1 MIASASMRTLVLA
14 LGCGWCCLA
23 GPVEAAGGAAG
34 QSRGDY
40 ARRADVRAFAREM
53 SDETG
58 LSAARI
64 ERWLGAARFQ
74 PKIIVA
80 MDRPMLAPPKWYE
93 YSPQFLTPARIAA
106 GLSYWT
112 AHQDTLERAERV
124 FGVPPSIIV
133 AILGIETYWGR
144 NVGRYRALDALATLA
159 FDYPRRDRFFRG
171 ELKEFLLL
179 ADDQKLDPSKPLGSF
194 AGALGEPQFM
204 PGSYRR
210 FAIDFDGDGR
220 IDLWHSDADVIGSVA
235 HYLVEHDWQAGQPAL
250 LPVTIAA
257 TSRDAALARLDG
269 GISERRPLAAW
280 KGDGVEPEQ
289 SPADLAD
296 APVGLLLLEET
307 PDADRLYIA
316 CQNFYVITRYNKSRL
331 YAAAVVELARQLEAA
346 RSQVPGATP

>member
-1 MIASASMRTLVLA
+1 
-14 LGCGWCCLA
+14 
-23 GPVEAAGGAAG
+23 
-34 QSRGDY
+34 
-40 ARRADVRAFAREM
+40 M

-58 LSAARI
+58 LPASRI
-64 ERWLGAARFQ
+64 EHWLSAARFQ

-80 MDRPMLAPPKWYE
+80 MDRPLLTPPKWYE
-93 YSPQFLTPARIAA
+93 YSPQFLTPARIAD
-106 GLSYWT
+106 GLSYWN
-112 AHQDTLERAERV
+112 AHQETLDRAERV
-124 FGVPPSIIV
+124 YGVPPSIVV

-159 FDYPRRDRFFRG
+159 FDYPRRARFFRG

-179 ADDQKLDPSKPLGSF
+179 ADDQKLDPSQPMGSF

-250 LPVTIAA
+250 LPGTLAA
-257 TSRDAALARLDG
+257 AGRDAALARLDG
-269 GISERRPLAAW
+269 GISERRPLVAW
-280 KGDGVEPEQ
+280 KDDGVELVEA
-289 SPADLAD
+289 PADLAD
-296 APVGLLLLEET
+296 EPVGLLLLEES
-307 PDADRLYIA
+307 PDSDQLYMA

-331 YAAAVVELARQLEAA
+331 YAAAVVELAQQLAAA
-346 RSQVPGATP
+346 RSQQPGASPP